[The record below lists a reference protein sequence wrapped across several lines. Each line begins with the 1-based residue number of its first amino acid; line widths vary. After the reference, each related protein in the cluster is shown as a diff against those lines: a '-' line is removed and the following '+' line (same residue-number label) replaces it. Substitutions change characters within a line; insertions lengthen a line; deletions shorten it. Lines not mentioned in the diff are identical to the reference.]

1 MVVDNCIVVLENIF
15 RHREMGKRR
24 FQAAL
29 DGAVEVWGAVLAA
42 TLTTVA
48 VFLPVIFV
56 EEEAG
61 QLFRDIS
68 IAISAAVLLSLAA
81 AMTVIPTLAARILGS
96 GGRNNNAGEGSR
108 FDRMA
113 APAKRPLAFLDR
125 IFGGVPGAIAGTAAW
140 MNRTTLRRFAIIAL
154 LTFVSIGGSWLL
166 LPKAEYLPSGNSNFV
181 TGILLPPPGYNLE
194 EFRDIAEMVEGD
206 LRRYWEP
213 EPGSPEA
220 EALPGGGVA
229 TFFFVSFRGQAFM
242 GMRANDD
249 NRVPE
254 ILPPLQ
260 EAISKIPG
268 TIAIAQQSSIFERG
282 LETSRSISVD
292 IRGPRIEELISVGGR
307 LMGSIMEALPG
318 SQVRPIPG
326 LDLGSP
332 EVRFFPDRRRM
343 ADVGLTNRELGFTVN
358 ALVDGAKVSDY
369 RIEGRE
375 IDLVL
380 KGEESTFTHGHELAS
395 IPINT
400 PTGDLVTLDSVADIE
415 MVGGPVQI
423 QHIERMRAI
432 RLLVIPPPKI
442 ALERAMEIVENDVVA
457 PVLDEGSLGPA
468 TTIDLSGTAN
478 DLTQTRQALMG
489 NFLLALAI
497 TYLLMAALFQS
508 WVYPLVIMF
517 SVPLAALG
525 GFLGLFVVNLFT
537 TQQLDVL
544 TMLGFVILIGV
555 VVNNAI
561 LIVHQALN
569 LMRYQ
574 RMTPEAAIPES
585 VRTRVRPIF
594 MSTAT
599 SIFGMLPLVLLPGAG
614 SELYRGLG
622 SVVIGGLALSTLF
635 TLVLV
640 PALFS
645 LTVDARRGLR
655 RLLRLPDR
663 PVEPGGEQE
672 AVA

>member
-1 MVVDNCIVVLENIF
+1 
-15 RHREMGKRR
+15 
-24 FQAAL
+24 
-29 DGAVEVWGAVLAA
+29 VEVWGAVLAA

-96 GGRNNNAGEGSR
+96 GGRNSDGAGDSGPSL
-108 FDRMA
+108 A
-113 APAKRPLAFLDR
+113 AGATKRPLAILDR
-125 IFGGVPGAIAGTAAW
+125 MFGGVPDAIAGTAAW
-140 MNRTTLRRFAIIAL
+140 INRTTFRRFAIIATL
-154 LTFVSIGGSWLL
+154 IVLSVGGSWLL
-166 LPKAEYLPSGNSNFV
+166 VPKAEYLPSGNSNFV
-181 TGILLPPPGYNLE
+181 TGFLLPPPGYNLG
-194 EFRDIAEMVEGD
+194 EFRSIAELVEEE
-206 LRRYWEP
+206 LRPYWEV
-213 EPGSPEA
+213 EPGTPEA
-220 EALPGGGVA
+220 AAMPGGGVSN
-229 TFFFVSFRGQAFM
+229 FFFVAFQGTSFM
-242 GMRANDD
+242 GMRAMDD

-254 ILPPLQ
+254 TLPVLQ
-260 EAISKIPG
+260 GAISKIPG
-268 TIAIAQQSSIFERG
+268 TIAIAQQASIFERG
-282 LETSRSISVD
+282 LETSRSIFVD
-292 IRGPRIEELISVGGR
+292 IRGPRIEELIGVGGR
-307 LMGSIMEALPG
+307 LMGTIMEALPG

-358 ALVDGAKVSDY
+358 VLVDGAKVSDY
-369 RIEGRE
+369 RIQGRE

-380 KGEESTFTHGHELAS
+380 KGDAGTFTHGHELAS

-423 QHIERMRAI
+423 QHLERMRAI
-432 RLLVIPPPKI
+432 RLLVVPPQDV
-442 ALERAMEIVENDVVA
+442 ALERAMEIVEDDVVA
-457 PVLDEGSLGPA
+457 PVLAEGSLGPA
-468 TTIDLSGTAN
+468 TTIGLSGTAN
-478 DLTQTRQALMG
+478 DLTQTREALMG

-525 GFLGLFVVNLFT
+525 GFLGLWFVNLFT

-544 TMLGFVILIGV
+544 TMLGFVILIGI

-569 LMRYQ
+569 LMRNQ
-574 RMTPEAAIPES
+574 KMTPEDAIPES

-655 RLLRLPDR
+655 RLFRR
-663 PVEPGGEQE
+663 PESQAGPGSEQE
-672 AVA
+672 AAA